1 MGRGVKTLAKIREL
15 KTHLCYGLQRK
26 KRTEESVKSTVLG
39 GGGGNLEGN
48 HEYWFTNQFIF
59 KTT

>member
-1 MGRGVKTLAKIREL
+1 MVFKEKKEL
-15 KTHLCYGLQRK
+15 KNLLNQLYW
-26 KRTEESVKSTVLG
+26 

-59 KTT
+59 KNT

>member
-1 MGRGVKTLAKIREL
+1 MVFKEKKEL
-15 KTHLCYGLQRK
+15 KNLLNQLYW
-26 KRTEESVKSTVLG
+26 G

-59 KTT
+59 KNT